1 MKHLIPPES
10 TPRAKAY
17 ELWMQSPMP
26 MVTLT
31 KTMDITHLLRY
42 SRRHNLKLNMLMC
55 YCIGSAASS
64 MEQFYLL
71 PQKDG
76 MMQYDTLAV
85 NVIVTNKEGGINS
98 CDIHFTE
105 DLQEFNNQYLAL
117 TKKAAET
124 CTSSFLDDDMV
135 VGTSTL
141 VQTEIDSVINQ
152 YTELFV
158 NPMVMWGK
166 YRKGFL
172 KATLP
177 VSLQYHHSQMDGTHG
192 ARFLERLQKNIET
205 L

>member
-1 MKHLIPPES
+1 MKHLVSAEN
-10 TPRAKAY
+10 TPRAQAY
-17 ELWMQSPMP
+17 KLWMQSPMP

-31 KTMDITHLLRY
+31 KTMNINHLVRY

-55 YCIGSAASS
+55 YCIGKAASS
-64 MEQFYLL
+64 MEQFYLM
-71 PQKDG
+71 PHKEG
-76 MMQYDTLAV
+76 MMQYDSLAI
-85 NVIVTNKEGGINS
+85 NVIVTNKDGGINS

-105 DLQEFNNQYLAL
+105 DLQEFNRQYLAL

-124 CTSSFLDDDMV
+124 CMSSFLEEDMV

-152 YTELFV
+152 YTELFF

-177 VSLQYHHSQMDGTHG
+177 ISLQYHHSQMDGTHG
-192 ARFLERLQKNIET
+192 ATFLAKLQEEIGK